1 MLFGDNKRAEVSTA
15 PVLVLVSPAE
25 VRAWS
30 LPHSRWG
37 ETQDGRPRTAPLRD
51 TPWAWQQDG
60 RLQQKPFLE
69 QKSLFFYRKSS
80 QRASGSRAC
89 AASLRYVGGEGFFF
103 LVYRQIFLRL
113 STRWPTAAAPLRRAR
128 GRGTTEGTGAL
139 YIEKTGKTS
148 LKLKKTVDCPFKSER
163 PIPLAA
169 RGSPIWPPTP
179 TPRWRP
185 YFFPARAPPLEELSP
200 SLRRYWLRGRGP
212 APFWSQAPPLSGCFV
227 SSRRKPRPPL

>member
-1 MLFGDNKRAEVSTA
+1 MATRWPTPTEALFRAKIFVF
-15 PVLVLVSPAE
+15 LQKI
-25 VRAWS
+25 
-30 LPHSRWG
+30 LPESER
-37 ETQDGRPRTAPLRD
+37 EP
-51 TPWAWQQDG
+51 
-60 RLQQKPFLE
+60 
-69 QKSLFFYRKSS
+69 
-80 QRASGSRAC
+80 
-89 AASLRYVGGEGFFF
+89 SLRRLFKICWGGGVFF

-212 APFWSQAPPLSGCFV
+212 APFWSQAPPLSGCSV